1 MGITRFSYY
10 EKEGVLVR
18 CCVCSV
24 DVSLSRDSLFYRAVL
39 WHEFC
44 HTQPWLQSGRS
55 DGHGE
60 GFRRRL
66 WRNKFLCIADLGAKF
81 WYPLHRLRTRE

>member
-10 EKEGVLVR
+10 EKDGALVR

-24 DVSLSRDSLFYRAVL
+24 DAHFSRDSVAYRAVL

-44 HTQPWLQSGRS
+44 HTQPWLQFGTS

-60 GFRRRL
+60 SFARRL
-66 WRNKFLCIADLGAKF
+66 WRNKILCIADYWVKF
-81 WYPLHRLRTRE
+81 LYPLYRMCKRE